1 MSETTWLDELR
12 SIAVAKKQR
21 KQRSDKGS
29 RRSAEQL
36 ERICEMRKLRD
47 NGATIQSIANI
58 YGISRER
65 VRQLIGNTGYAA
77 SAVTKSERQKIVDS
91 NKDLTTPELA
101 EKLGI
106 TAKNISRNYHHP
118 VSGDGTA
125 ARGNRAEVRA
135 AEILRHNGF
144 MPELMPLHHPFDIL
158 VNGIVRVD
166 VKAAYTPLSSPSI
179 VAKLVNPMW
188 RFNVKKYTRHKCDIY
203 FCLIMET
210 GDIFVIPSK
219 DIPETMHGLSFCYPT
234 DRPELS
240 KWQNYQDAYDLIWA
254 ALKAA
259 GVGDEN

>member
-1 MSETTWLDELR
+1 MSETTWLDKSR

-29 RRSAEQL
+29 NRRSAEQI

-47 NGATIQSIANI
+47 NGATIQAIGNI

-77 SAVTKSERQKIVDS
+77 ATVIKNERQNIVNI

-101 EKLGI
+101 EKLGVS
-106 TAKNISRNYHHP
+106 TRGFARNYHHP
-118 VSGDGTA
+118 VAGDGPA
-125 ARGNRAEVRA
+125 ARGNQAEVRA

-144 MPELMPLHHPFDIL
+144 MPELMPLHHPFDMLI
-158 VNGIVRVD
+158 NGSIRID
-166 VKAAYTPLSSPSI
+166 VKSTYKPLRSPSR
-179 VAKLVNPMW
+179 KNTSPMW
-188 RFNVKKYTRHKCDIY
+188 TFHVKQDTRHKCDFY
-203 FCLIMET
+203 FCMIAET
-210 GDIFVIPSK
+210 EDIFIIPSK
-219 DIPETMHGLSFCYPT
+219 DVPDNMDNITFCFPT
-234 DRPELS
+234 ERPELS

-254 ALKAA
+254 ALEAA